1 MFKFY
6 TYKVPRAQV
15 ESYLT
20 ALPYVAEG
28 YILPVEDPQCD
39 TRTAALVRLHG
50 GMDEVDLST
59 LRTDLAKRMPA
70 YQLPTVL
77 RVLREHE
84 TVPRTWS
91 DKTAMM
97 RAVQM
102 FFPQDSEY
110 NICGEATEVLDIS
123 DFMKMKTTKLWELSG
138 MR

>member
-15 ESYLT
+15 ESSLT

-28 YILPVEDPQCD
+28 YILPVEDLQCD
-39 TRTAALVRLHG
+39 TRTAALVRFHD
-50 GMDEVDLST
+50 GMEIVDLKT
-59 LRTDLAKRMPA
+59 LRTDLSKDMPA

-91 DKTAMM
+91 DKIAMM
-97 RAVQM
+97 KAIQM
-102 FFPQDSEY
+102 FFPQDSEDK
-110 NICGEATEVLDIS
+110 ICGEATEVLDIS